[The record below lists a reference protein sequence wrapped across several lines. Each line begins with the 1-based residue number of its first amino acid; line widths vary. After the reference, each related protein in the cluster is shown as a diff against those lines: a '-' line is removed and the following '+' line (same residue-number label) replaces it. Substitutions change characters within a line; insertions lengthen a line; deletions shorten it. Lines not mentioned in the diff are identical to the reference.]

1 MTRSVVQLLAIDPG
15 FRTERVGTM
24 RFALAG
30 DRYDAGSAQQ
40 RFFEAL
46 IERGRELPGGPV
58 VGAVSNLPLVGGG
71 SFPFRVEG
79 EPEPAAAAR
88 EKAMLRSVA
97 GDYFRAMGIPIVDG
111 RAIGSRD
118 DSAAPPALVLS
129 TGLARHLFGS
139 ETAVGRRLRFY
150 AFPETTWTVVG
161 VVGDVRAASL
171 DAPPPPIIYRSH
183 LQAAENRMTVVVGT
197 RGNAAG
203 APDIDALVVALQR
216 EVRELDPLLPAYQ
229 VGTMAD
235 QVASTPAVYLRRY
248 FLMLLGGF
256 ACLATL
262 LAAVGV
268 YGVIAYAAARRM
280 REMGVRAALGATPRS
295 LLALVLRQ
303 GFALAAIGIVLGLA
317 TSGALARV
325 LASLL
330 YGVRPTDHLTYAVTA
345 ALLTA
350 IALLAS
356 LVPAWRAARVNPTDL
371 LRAE

>member
-1 MTRSVVQLLAIDPG
+1 
-15 FRTERVGTM
+15 
-24 RFALAG
+24 
-30 DRYDAGSAQQ
+30 
-40 RFFEAL
+40 
-46 IERGRELPGGPV
+46 
-58 VGAVSNLPLVGGG
+58 
-71 SFPFRVEG
+71 
-79 EPEPAAAAR
+79 
-88 EKAMLRSVA
+88 
-97 GDYFRAMGIPIVDG
+97 
-111 RAIGSRD
+111 
-118 DSAAPPALVLS
+118 
-129 TGLARHLFGS
+129 
-139 ETAVGRRLRFY
+139 
-150 AFPETTWTVVG
+150 
-161 VVGDVRAASL
+161 
-171 DAPPPPIIYRSH
+171 
-183 LQAAENRMTVVVGT
+183 MTVVVGT

-303 GFALAAIGIVLGLA
+303 GAALAAIGIVLGLA

-330 YGVRPTDHLTYAVTA
+330 YGVRPTDHLTYAATA